1 MSRNH
6 NLMTMNLQEFDPAK
20 HQGPLPS
27 PCVGI
32 CQMDRT
38 SGLCM
43 GCQRTINEIAD
54 WGVAPESKKRA
65 IWEEIIR
72 RRTARR
78 S

>member
-1 MSRNH
+1 MD
-6 NLMTMNLQEFDPAK
+6 LQGFDPAG

-27 PCVGI
+27 PCIGI

-38 SGLCM
+38 TGLCM
-43 GCQRTINEIAD
+43 GCQRTLAEITD
-54 WGVAPESKKRA
+54 WSVAPESKKRA

-72 RRTARR
+72 RRTTSR

>member
-1 MSRNH
+1 
-6 NLMTMNLQEFDPAK
+6 MNLQEFDPAK

-27 PCVGI
+27 PCIGI

-43 GCQRTINEIAD
+43 GCHRTIDEITD
-54 WGVAPESKKRA
+54 WSVAPESKKRA
-65 IWEEIIR
+65 IWEEIIL

-78 S
+78 A